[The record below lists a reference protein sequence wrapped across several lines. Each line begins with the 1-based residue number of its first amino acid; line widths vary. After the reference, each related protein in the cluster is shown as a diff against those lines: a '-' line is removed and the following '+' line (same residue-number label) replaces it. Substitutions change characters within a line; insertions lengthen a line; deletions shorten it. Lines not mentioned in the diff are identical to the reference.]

1 VDIFVVGLICRICN
15 VLDPEE
21 ALMQRSGAPGFDHL
35 WRCRVEALI
44 GAAGMRRSTARGA
57 VLDWIAATDQP
68 FTAEMITYRLPGSS
82 RPTIYRTLDWL
93 RTGGWL
99 ARLAGEGNDRAY
111 ARSQPGSHHL
121 ICTDC
126 GGVQIVALDLVASV
140 APQLHALDFELQEHH
155 LEVYG
160 RCRTCRS
167 YEEFA

>member
-1 VDIFVVGLICRICN
+1 
-15 VLDPEE
+15 
-21 ALMQRSGAPGFDHL
+21 MQRSSAPGFDQL
-35 WRCRVEALI
+35 WRYQIEALI
-44 GAAGMRRSTARGA
+44 DATGMRHSAARSA

-68 FTAEMITYRLPGSS
+68 FTAEVLACQVPRSS

-93 RTGGWL
+93 RAGGWL

-111 ARSQPGSHHL
+111 VRSQPGSHHL

-126 GGVQIVALDLVASV
+126 GAVQIVALDLTAAVAH
-140 APQLHALDFELQEHH
+140 QLHALDFELQEHH

-167 YEEFA
+167 DESCV

>member
-1 VDIFVVGLICRICN
+1 MHQMILPC
-15 VLDPEE
+15 
-21 ALMQRSGAPGFDHL
+21 FDQL
-35 WRCRVEALI
+35 WRCRVEALM

-68 FTAEMITYRLPGSS
+68 FTAELIACQVPRSS

-93 RTGGWL
+93 RAAGWL
-99 ARLAGEGNDRAY
+99 ARLAGEANDRAY
-111 ARSQPGSHHL
+111 VRSQPGSHHL

-126 GGVQIVALDLVASV
+126 GGVQIVALDLTASV
-140 APQLHALDFELQEHH
+140 AHQLHALEFELQEHH

-167 YEEFA
+167 YETCI

>member
-1 VDIFVVGLICRICN
+1 
-15 VLDPEE
+15 
-21 ALMQRSGAPGFDHL
+21 MQRSGASGFDQL
-35 WRCRVEALI
+35 WRCRVEALM

-68 FTAEMITYRLPGSS
+68 FTVELIAGQVPRSS

-93 RTGGWL
+93 RAAGWL

-111 ARSQPGSHHL
+111 VRSQPGSHHL

-126 GGVQIVALDLVASV
+126 GGVQIVNLDLTASV
-140 APQLHALDFELQEHH
+140 AHQLHALEFELQEHH

-160 RCRTCRS
+160 RCRTCRL
-167 YEEFA
+167 YEACV